1 MSAPSVRMST
11 FYHLQNYAQY
21 SISSYLKCVGGKMDK
36 VLMSGLMGG
45 ASGAMGFA
53 LAQKIHGK
61 DVGEKCYPLY
71 ALALFC
77 TLQILWVVLFSH

>member
-1 MSAPSVRMST
+1 
-11 FYHLQNYAQY
+11 
-21 SISSYLKCVGGKMDK
+21 MDK